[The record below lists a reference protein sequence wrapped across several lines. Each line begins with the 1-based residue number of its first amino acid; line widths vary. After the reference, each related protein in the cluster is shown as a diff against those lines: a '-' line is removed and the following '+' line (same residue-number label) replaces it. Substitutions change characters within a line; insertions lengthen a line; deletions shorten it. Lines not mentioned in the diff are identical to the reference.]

1 MAITEGASWSADPKG
16 LANFIVVEDIINYL
30 WTCDEHIF
38 KHPRERL
45 QLAFAIL
52 VLGSLGMRP
61 GELVQSNLYP
71 GSNDGLKYKD
81 CSLFVDRDGK
91 ITMLIRRR
99 LMKKK
104 RNELDKR

>member
-1 MAITEGASWSADPKG
+1 MANTEGANWFADPKG
-16 LANFIVVEDIINYL
+16 LANSVVVDDVINYL

-45 QLAFAIL
+45 QIAFAIL
-52 VLGSLGMRP
+52 VLGCLGLRP

-81 CSLFVDRDGK
+81 CSLQVDRNGK
-91 ITMLIRRR
+91 ISLLLTRR

-104 RNELDKR
+104 RNEMDKL